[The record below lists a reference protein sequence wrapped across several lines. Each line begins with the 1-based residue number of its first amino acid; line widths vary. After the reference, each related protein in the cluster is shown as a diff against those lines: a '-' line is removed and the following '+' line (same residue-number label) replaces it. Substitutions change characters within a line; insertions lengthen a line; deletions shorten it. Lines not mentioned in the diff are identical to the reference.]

1 MGFNCLWLQI
11 LDNAEINNLIKIL
24 GLQYNKKYSSEDDL
38 KSLRYGHVMI
48 MTDQDQDGSHIKGLL
63 INFIHSNWPQL
74 TRLPFLEEFITP
86 IVKVSVDFPLH
97 PIMVTIL
104 RQWKVIKKQWSWMK
118 LFYNV
123 IDPTASMFTAKM
135 TQGSPEASA
144 TPWII
149 SRGKY
154 WICQVFASQL
164 FVEWKKKNSYIK

>member
-1 MGFNCLWLQI
+1 MWLQI

-86 IVKVSVDFPLH
+86 IVKVSVDFPLLL
-97 PIMVTIL
+97 IL
-104 RQWKVIKKQWSWMK
+104 LLFSNNGK
-118 LFYNV
+118 LLKSTDREWNFFNSPNC
-123 IDPTASMFTAKM
+123 IDFH
-135 TQGSPEASA
+135 
-144 TPWII
+144 
-149 SRGKY
+149 
-154 WICQVFASQL
+154 C
-164 FVEWKKKNSYIK
+164 

>member
-1 MGFNCLWLQI
+1 MGFNCSWLQI

-86 IVKVSVDFPLH
+86 IVKVSVDFPLY

-104 RQWKVIKKQWSWMK
+104 QKHRLLSE
-118 LFYNV
+118 F
-123 IDPTASMFTAKM
+123 F
-135 TQGSPEASA
+135 
-144 TPWII
+144 
-149 SRGKY
+149 
-154 WICQVFASQL
+154 
-164 FVEWKKKNSYIK
+164 

>member
-1 MGFNCLWLQI
+1 MGFNCSWLQI

-86 IVKVSVDFPLH
+86 IVKVSVDFPLFLSL
-97 PIMVTIL
+97 VTIL
-104 RQWKVIKKQWSWMK
+104 KHWKVIKKQWSWKK

-123 IDPTASMFTAKM
+123 IRPRVFQK
-135 TQGSPEASA
+135 
-144 TPWII
+144 PW
-149 SRGKY
+149 
-154 WICQVFASQL
+154 CQL
-164 FVEWKKKNSYIK
+164 KIPI

>member
-1 MGFNCLWLQI
+1 MGFNCSWLQI

-86 IVKVSVDFPLH
+86 IVKVSVDFPLY
-97 PIMVTIL
+97 PIMATIL
-104 RQWKVIKKQWSWMK
+104 KQWKVIKKQ
-118 LFYNV
+118 
-123 IDPTASMFTAKM
+123 
-135 TQGSPEASA
+135 
-144 TPWII
+144 
-149 SRGKY
+149 
-154 WICQVFASQL
+154 
-164 FVEWKKKNSYIK
+164 

>member
-1 MGFNCLWLQI
+1 MQI

-86 IVKVSVDFPLH
+86 IVKVSVDFPLFL
-97 PIMVTIL
+97 ILVTIL
-104 RQWKVIKKQWSWMK
+104 KQWKVIKKQ
-118 LFYNV
+118 
-123 IDPTASMFTAKM
+123 
-135 TQGSPEASA
+135 
-144 TPWII
+144 
-149 SRGKY
+149 
-154 WICQVFASQL
+154 
-164 FVEWKKKNSYIK
+164 